1 MTALTVFCVDSLD
14 DQMQDNERKSREF
27 SFETIGIISKQYQF
41 PSDNISIDQ
50 VHTLTIV
57 KN

>member
-1 MTALTVFCVDSLD
+1 
-14 DQMQDNERKSREF
+14 MQDNERKSREF

-50 VHTLTIV
+50 VHTLTIE
-57 KN
+57 KTKQDDIM